1 MTNTCTSSLPYERP
15 PYSEILRFRA
25 PAELGEAIAQ
35 AAAIDFA
42 SSSEFVRRTLV
53 ERLRSLG
60 IEPGRSSQSEQPSST
75 HEVA

>member
-1 MTNTCTSSLPYERP
+1 MRHERQS
-15 PYSEILRFRA
+15 YSEVFRFRA
-25 PAELGEAIAQ
+25 PAGLGEAIAQ

-60 IEPGRSSQSEQPSST
+60 IEPGRSVHSERMSRAAR
-75 HEVA
+75 EVA